1 MPRDHSKAAARV
13 VIILARMPRPPQIP
27 LACLL
32 VLCACGTPPAG
43 PAKPD
48 ARQGSRPATEQATT
62 PEKTPEKTPEATRD
76 PAQDPKPE
84 VAPVDPTTPLAG
96 ERHFAGKLRQLTNG
110 GENAEAY
117 FSADEQRLVF
127 QSTRD
132 GGACDQIYTMNVG
145 DLAVQRVSSGK
156 GRTTCAY
163 FLEKDARILYA
174 STHAA
179 ADDCLPP
186 PDRSRGYVWKL
197 YPEFD
202 IYTAGLDGSDIKP
215 LVTGPGYDAEAT
227 VSPQGD
233 RIVFTSTRDGDPEL
247 YVIDADG
254 KHLKRLTE
262 AKGYDGGA
270 FFSPDGKRIVYRAN
284 HPEGADELSKY
295 DELVKDHLVRPTRL
309 ELFVMNADGSDQRQ
323 ITRNGKANFAP
334 FFHPDGKRIL
344 FSSNQADPKGRDF
357 DLFLIHDDGT
367 GQEQVTFNP
376 SFDGFPMFTRDGK
389 SLVFASNRGAAK
401 EGDTNVFLAE
411 WIDR

>member
-1 MPRDHSKAAARV
+1 
-13 VIILARMPRPPQIP
+13 MPRPPLIS

-32 VLCACGTPPAG
+32 VLCACGSPPAA
-43 PAKPD
+43 PKPDPKQASKQTSKQEVEPEAKP
-48 ARQGSRPATEQATT
+48 ATT
-62 PEKTPEKTPEATRD
+62 PDTKKD
-76 PAQDPKPE
+76 PAPIAA
-84 VAPVDPTTPLAG
+84 APIDPTVPLPG
-96 ERHFAGKLRQLTNG
+96 ERHFSGKLRQLTNG

-132 GGACDQIYTMNVG
+132 GGACDQIYTMNVA
-145 DLAVQRVSSGK
+145 DAAVTRVSSGK

-163 FLEKDARILYA
+163 YLEKDARILYA

-179 ADDCLPP
+179 AADCLPP

-202 IYTAGLDGSDIKP
+202 IYTAKPDGSDIKP
-215 LVTGPGYDAEAT
+215 LVVGPGYDAEAT

-254 KHLKRLTE
+254 KHLKRLTN

-284 HPEGADELSKY
+284 HPEGADELAKY
-295 DELVKDHLVRPTRL
+295 DELVKEHLVRPTRL
-309 ELFVMNADGSDQRQ
+309 ELFVMNADGTDSRQ

-357 DLFLIHDDGT
+357 DLFLIRDDGS
-367 GQEQVTFNP
+367 GQEQVTFNA

-389 SLVFASNRGAAK
+389 TLVFASNRGAAK

-411 WIDR
+411 WID